1 MTQAEFNAMLQTAIA
16 QGLPGG
22 YISSRWSWEEMESML
37 QQITTHLEWY
47 DVAIVSGTNLGYGAS
62 VWNPIQYTKDSN
74 GTVFCTGGRIGI
86 YDSNGGPAGT
96 FGGNPII
103 FYLAQGFRPRKVI
116 RLPAVGIRTDK
127 SMVPSSI
134 DVDASGGIQMHTPP
148 SELIFELDVP
158 PFVFQA
164 K

>member
-1 MTQAEFNAMLQTAIA
+1 MRKKITA
-16 QGLPGG
+16 P
-22 YISSRWSWEEMESML
+22 
-37 QQITTHLEWY
+37 LEWY
-47 DVAIVSGTNLGYGAS
+47 DVAIISGTNLGYGHS

-96 FGGNPII
+96 FGGNPHI
-103 FYLAQGFRPRKVI
+103 FSLAQGFWPRKAI
-116 RLPAVGIRTDK
+116 RLPAVGVRTDK

-134 DVDASGGIQMHTPP
+134 DVGTSGGIQMHTPP

-164 K
+164 E